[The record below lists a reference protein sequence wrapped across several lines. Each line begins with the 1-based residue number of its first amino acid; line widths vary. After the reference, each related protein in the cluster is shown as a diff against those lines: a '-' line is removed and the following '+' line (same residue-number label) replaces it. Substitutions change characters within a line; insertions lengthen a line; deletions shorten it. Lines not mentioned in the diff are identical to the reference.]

1 MKKRAMRIVAV
12 AAAAT
17 MVVGSV
23 APVYA
28 KKKDKEVKLTE
39 AGTYLN
45 LLHYDNA

>member
-28 KKKDKEVKLTE
+28 KKRTRK
-39 AGTYLN
+39 
-45 LLHYDNA
+45 